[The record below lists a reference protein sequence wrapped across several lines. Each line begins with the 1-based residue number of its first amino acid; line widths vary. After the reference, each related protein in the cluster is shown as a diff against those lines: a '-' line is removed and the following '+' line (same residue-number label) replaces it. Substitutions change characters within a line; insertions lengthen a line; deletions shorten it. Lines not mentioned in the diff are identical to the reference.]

1 MMKMLEDFT
10 DEECKEADAEQK
22 KVTEEIAKVLGR
34 LLERVPQERAHIAF
48 YAVSKA
54 IIGLEYA
61 HLEVSPP
68 ALRIEYVELKKDTL
82 LLRALKE
89 MVGEDNCGSQTVQ

>member
-1 MMKMLEDFT
+1 MKMLEDFT

-22 KVTEEIAKVLGR
+22 KVTEEIAKVLQR

-48 YAVSKA
+48 YVVSKT
-54 IIGLEYA
+54 IIELEYA